1 MTKIKLCGLTRS
13 CDIAYANALRPD
25 YIGFVFAPGSRRF
38 LSAQAAAQLQ
48 KELHPDIIPVGVFVD
63 EAPEVIAE
71 LLEQG
76 IIKAVQLHGNE
87 DDAYIRQLRSFTDR
101 PIIKAFRLRTEAD
114 AKAANCSTADLVL
127 LDSGGGTGKPFDWQ
141 LLQYLRRDYI
151 LAGGLTPENIAAA
164 LSAFHPFAVDAS
176 SSLET
181 DGVKSFSKMS
191 AFVNAVRNR
200 KEHDHDKF

>member
-1 MTKIKLCGLTRS
+1 MTKIKLCGLTRP
-13 CDIAYANALRPD
+13 CDIAYVNALRPD

-48 KELHPDIIPVGVFVD
+48 RKLHPDIVPVGVFVD
-63 EAPEVIAE
+63 ETPEVIAG

-76 IIKAVQLHGNE
+76 IIKAVQLHGSE
-87 DDAYIRQLRSFTDR
+87 DDAYLGHLRTLTDC
-101 PIIKAFRLRTEAD
+101 PVIKAFCLRTEED
-114 AKAANCSTADLVL
+114 AEAANRSTADLVL

-164 LSAFHPFAVDAS
+164 LSAFHPFGVDAS

-181 DGVKSFSKMS
+181 DGVKSFTKMS

>member
-1 MTKIKLCGLTRS
+1 MTKIKLCGLTRP
-13 CDIAYANALRPD
+13 CDIAYANTLRPD
-25 YIGFVFAPGSRRF
+25 YIGFVFAPGSKRF
-38 LSAQAAAQLQ
+38 LSAQTATQLQ
-48 KELHPDIIPVGVFVD
+48 KELHPDIVPVGVFVD
-63 EAPEVIAE
+63 EAPEVIAG
-71 LLEQG
+71 LLKQG

-87 DDAYIRQLRSFTDR
+87 DDAYIRHLRSLTDC
-101 PIIKAFRLRTEAD
+101 PVIKAFRLRTEED
-114 AKAANCSTADLVL
+114 AEASNRSTADLVL
-127 LDSGGGTGKPFDWQ
+127 LDSGGGTGTPFDWQ

-151 LAGGLTPENIAAA
+151 LAGGLTPENITTA

-181 DGVKSFSKMS
+181 DGVKNLIKMS

>member
-1 MTKIKLCGLTRS
+1 MTKIKLCGLTRP
-13 CDIAYANALRPD
+13 CDISYANALHPD

-48 KELHPDIIPVGVFVD
+48 RELHPGIVPVGVFVD
-63 EAPEVIAE
+63 EAPETIAG
-71 LLEQG
+71 LLKQG

-87 DDAYIRQLRSFTDR
+87 DEAYLEHLRTLTDS
-101 PIIKAFRLRTEAD
+101 PVIKAFRLRTEED
-114 AKAANCSTADLVL
+114 AEAANRSTADLVL
-127 LDSGGGTGKPFDWQ
+127 LDSGGGTGTPFDWQ
-141 LLQYLRRDYI
+141 LLRYLRRDYI
-151 LAGGLTPENIAAA
+151 LAGGLTPENIATA
-164 LSAFHPFAVDAS
+164 LSSFHPYAVDAS

-200 KEHDHDKF
+200 KEHDHDRF

>member
-13 CDIAYANALRPD
+13 CDIAYANELRPD

-38 LSAQAAAQLQ
+38 LPAQTAAQLQ
-48 KELHPDIIPVGVFVD
+48 RELHPDIVPVGVFVD
-63 EAPEVIAE
+63 EAPEVIAG
-71 LLEQG
+71 LLKQG

-87 DDAYIRQLRSFTDR
+87 DEAYLEHLRTLTDC
-101 PIIKAFRLRTEAD
+101 PVIKAFRLRTEED
-114 AKAANCSTADLVL
+114 AEAANRSTADLVL